1 MKLFL
6 LLVLVAL
13 LGSCIKEIDKVP
25 AFEGPK
31 LVVNSLINPDSMVRV
46 NVSLSGS
53 NAQGAQF
60 LNDVN
65 VQLFEDGQLIVVLSY
80 DTLGWYQSNFYPV
93 IGKLYKLVVNSS
105 AYGSV
110 TAQTR
115 IPLLPLE
122 LTGIY
127 YKASALPI
135 QINGPVAFY
144 DTETEVQFKDAAD
157 EANYYEVGENRFLY
171 EQTQEK
177 DPSILMDGDLSYN
190 PLTYYFS
197 DFLFDGANKHLVL
210 RKGGEVS
217 LMQGVEVP
225 IEQYPL
231 RFRSCSSAYYQFR
244 KSWTKHLYNQTLGQN
259 LDDPI
264 QLLFFGDP
272 VVMFSNVQGG
282 YGVFAGYN
290 ETIISV
296 QYVP

>member
-6 LLVLVAL
+6 LLLLGAF

-25 AFEGPK
+25 AFEGPR
-31 LVVNSLINPDSMVRV
+31 LVVNSLINPDSIVRV

-53 NAQGAQF
+53 NAQGTQF
-60 LNDVN
+60 LNDVS
-65 VQLFEDGQLIVVLSY
+65 VQLFEDGQLVGIFSY
-80 DTLGWYQSNFYPV
+80 DTLGWYQNDFYPA
-93 IGKLYKLVVNSS
+93 IGKLYKLVVSS
-105 AYGSV
+105 STYGEVSAKTV
-110 TAQTR
+110 
-115 IPLLPLE
+115 IPALPAD

-127 YKASALPI
+127 YKSSALPI
-135 QINGPVAFY
+135 QTNEQIAFY
-144 DTETEVQFKDAAD
+144 DTETEVQFTDA
-157 EANYYEVGENRFLY
+157 EGVANYYEVGENRFLY

-197 DFLFDGANKHLVL
+197 DFLFDGTNKHLVL

-217 LMQGVEVP
+217 LMQVVEVP
-225 IEQYPL
+225 LAQYPL
-231 RFRSCSSAYYQFR
+231 RFRSCSAAYYQFR

-272 VVMFSNVQGG
+272 VVLFTNVLGG
-282 YGVFAGYN
+282 YGIFAGYH